1 MTHVERDAALVST
14 MLRHLNTRQLPKLF
28 AMKERLDRGE
38 RVDPE
43 DIRYVHDCVRHTL
56 WVRNL
61 CERHPDLRAICTQV
75 TSLYKEITERS
86 LENETVAH

>member
-1 MTHVERDAALVST
+1 MTQDERNAALVSA

-43 DIRYVHDCVRHTL
+43 DIRYIHDCLRHTL
-56 WVRNL
+56 WVRYL
-61 CERHPDLRAICTQV
+61 CERHPDLRAICTHV
-75 TSLYKEITERS
+75 TGLYKDITERA
-86 LENETVAH
+86 LENETAAQ